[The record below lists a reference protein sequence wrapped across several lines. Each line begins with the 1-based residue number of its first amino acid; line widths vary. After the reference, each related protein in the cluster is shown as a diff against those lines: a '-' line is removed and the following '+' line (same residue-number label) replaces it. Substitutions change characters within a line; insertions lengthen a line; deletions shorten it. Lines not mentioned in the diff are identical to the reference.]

1 MTAIEAQWSPVTHL
15 ILGDDPKRRVFADA
29 AVWLKKIEVFRTR
42 EDERM
47 ILQEATPEDLAVHK
61 TLLQRLIADGEHL
74 LSLFRQLDLPTS
86 PEGISSESLSATVEL
101 LRADYRGWH
110 EPMPTHKRAH
120 AYVAEWALLTR
131 DPGRVRT
138 YFPSVRLIR
147 RLRCSPLLRA
157 LRTGR
162 NYEPRTGSVGS

>member
-1 MTAIEAQWSPVTHL
+1 VTHL

-47 ILQEATPEDLAVHK
+47 ILQEATPEDLTVHK

-110 EPMPTHKRAH
+110 EPMPAHTRAH
-120 AYVAEWALLTR
+120 ILKQVFPNVA
-131 DPGRVRT
+131 
-138 YFPSVRLIR
+138 
-147 RLRCSPLLRA
+147 
-157 LRTGR
+157 
-162 NYEPRTGSVGS
+162 